1 MTHKAVFADEPGRI
15 SWQMLLTLVPDPLLW
30 SVGYLHA
37 DSGEMATFVARLQP
51 CQLPGR
57 AARQLPD
64 QSTTLRRNPPPPV
77 IRAFGAHGQTP
88 TLWPPAIDRDL
99 LEADTRRVERFR
111 SLLLV

>member
-15 SWQMLLTLVPDPLLW
+15 SWQMLLTLVPDPLPW

-64 QSTTLRRNPPPPV
+64 QSTTLWVESSSTGDSRLR
-77 IRAFGAHGQTP
+77 GARPKGDIAVFHSITVGRP
-88 TLWPPAIDRDL
+88 
-99 LEADTRRVERFR
+99 R
-111 SLLLV
+111 SISPIN